1 MVNLNKHNKNHLA
14 EISFKLFFNK
24 NGYFGENYIADFLA
38 SKLNID
44 RLRLTKNP
52 DKAFK
57 NANLN
62 SKKLNKIAEE
72 LSNFIQEINFS

>member
-1 MVNLNKHNKNHLA
+1 M
-14 EISFKLFFNK
+14 
-24 NGYFGENYIADFLA
+24 
-38 SKLNID
+38 NID
-44 RLRLTKNP
+44 RLKLTKNP

-62 SKKLNKIAEE
+62 SNKLNKIAEE